1 MRAGTRSRED
11 SARLRYPRAV
21 VARTRKRPAPAPEP
35 SAADEAAAY
44 LRGLARRGKIA
55 PAGTKP
61 LPSGVTHVVDARKP
75 VAKRIKRKRFS

>member
-1 MRAGTRSRED
+1 MVG
-11 SARLRYPRAV
+11 
-21 VARTRKRPAPAPEP
+21 RTRKPAVPAPEP

-55 PAGTKP
+55 PAGTEP
-61 LPSGVTHVVDARKP
+61 LPSGVTHVCDVRKP

>member
-1 MRAGTRSRED
+1 M
-11 SARLRYPRAV
+11 
-21 VARTRKRPAPAPEP
+21 VARTRKPAVAPAPEP

-61 LPSGVTHVVDARKP
+61 LPPGVTHVCDARKP

>member
-1 MRAGTRSRED
+1 MVT
-11 SARLRYPRAV
+11 
-21 VARTRKRPAPAPEP
+21 RTRKPAVAPAPEP

-61 LPSGVTHVVDARKP
+61 LPPGVTHVSDARKP